1 MWSQVA
7 INLQNGNPYLI
18 IIFLVAF
25 AGFIII
31 IERFIMLQMV
41 YSFDHKKFLAN
52 LRRTI
57 QAEDLERAMS
67 ICRNA
72 SKTSLPA
79 IGIKALEAGSLDP
92 SSVRGVIEEET
103 IDFLPKL
110 ESRIGILPAFATIL
124 LLIGVLGTIDG
135 LWLAFR
141 SVEVLDTTAKQA
153 HLASGIANSLN
164 PTSIGLIFSMIFL
177 VSHQLLKGLA
187 LRLTEHIHYGV
198 TVLMNLLAPAEV
210 SAYVAG
216 APIDNSISSAPVAH
230 ASNDSDISAV
240 EDVEND
246 FVDVGEDIEDEEE
259 II

>member
-1 MWSQVA
+1 
-7 INLQNGNPYLI
+7 
-18 IIFLVAF
+18 
-25 AGFIII
+25 
-31 IERFIMLQMV
+31 
-41 YSFDHKKFLAN
+41 
-52 LRRTI
+52 
-57 QAEDLERAMS
+57 MS

-79 IGIKALEAGSLDP
+79 IGIRALEAGSLDP

-177 VSHQLLKGLA
+177 VAHQLLKGLA

-198 TVLMNLLAPAEV
+198 TVLTNLLAPAEV

-216 APIDNSISSAPVAH
+216 SAIDTGMPAAATQSVGGDPDVA
-230 ASNDSDISAV
+230 AI
-240 EDVEND
+240 EDLEND